1 MGKGIR
7 NSKRGSNLQSSND
20 GSVSSVRNGSE
31 PPDIVAVLCSD
42 LHLSHRPPSARTDNW
57 YDAMDNYLGQLCD
70 LCKDLP
76 CIIAGDLFDRWNS
89 PAELINFVMHRLPG
103 NTFAIPGQHDLPFH
117 SYKDIKK
124 SAYWTLVESG
134 AITNISPDSPIEWGP
149 NYSRA
154 YANGS
159 LPPAHPI
166 RLHGFPFGYSPKLL
180 EKPHDLIIE
189 IAVVHSY
196 IWIDGCGY
204 EGAPYEQHCRSL
216 KDTSLNGYDVAV
228 FGDNHIHFQRG
239 KIFNCGGFMRR
250 NIDQRTHM
258 PSVGLLDKDGKVH
271 LHVLDTSV
279 DRFIDVTENAPAAK
293 NHSAFIEEMSK
304 VVAYGFSFRKYL
316 ERLLDKNPLDGK
328 TRSIILT
335 ALENEDI

>member
-1 MGKGIR
+1 M
-7 NSKRGSNLQSSND
+7 SP
-20 GSVSSVRNGSE
+20 VRS
-31 PPDIVAVLCSD
+31 DIVAVVCSD

-70 LCKDLP
+70 LCKELP
-76 CIIAGDLFDRWNS
+76 CIIVGDLFDRWNS
-89 PAELINFVMHRLPG
+89 PAELINFVLRRLPK
-103 NTFAIPGQHDLPFH
+103 NTYAIPGQHDLPFH

-124 SAYWTLVESG
+124 SSYWTLVEAG
-134 AITNISPDSPIEWGP
+134 TIHNIEPGDPVELGP
-149 NYSRA
+149 T
-154 YANGS
+154 
-159 LPPAHPI
+159 LQHPM
-166 RLHGFPFGYSPKLL
+166 RFHGFPFGFPVKPL
-180 EKPHDLIIE
+180 ERPHDLLIE

-196 IWIDGCGY
+196 IWAPDAKY
-204 EGAPYEQHCRSL
+204 EGAPADRYYQSYEKNL
-216 KDTSLNGYDVAV
+216 KGYDVAF
-228 FGDNHIHFQRG
+228 FGDNHIPFQKG
-239 KIFNCGGFMRR
+239 KVFNCGGFMRR
-250 NIDQRTHM
+250 NIDQKTYA
-258 PSVGLLDKDGKVH
+258 PSACLLDKDLVVH
-271 LHVLDTSV
+271 RHLLDTSV